1 MSSTSFKGFHYREP
15 VQQRST
21 QDDDP
26 GGVSELYSAPVFLAT
41 PHDLRVNEGE
51 TVRLECRPSG
61 RPIPDIQWFLD
72 GKRVFD
78 DRQHK
83 MVINEDGIHSL
94 ILNSIGATDG
104 GTYTCIAKNR
114 GGEAK
119 FDVRL
124 SVLRKQFFHIVHV
137 VYRV

>member
-1 MSSTSFKGFHYREP
+1 
-15 VQQRST
+15 
-21 QDDDP
+21 
-26 GGVSELYSAPVFLAT
+26 
-41 PHDLRVNEGE
+41 
-51 TVRLECRPSG
+51 VRLECRPSG

-119 FDVRL
+119 FDVQL
-124 SVLRKQFFHIVHV
+124 SVLRKQLIHIHAALSNII
-137 VYRV
+137 YSSLG